1 MARLWAKI
9 IVNHRISRQL
19 TEVCTMEEVES
30 ALTELCREFDI
41 PNPIWMGK
49 HEREFEEC
57 RHTAFLP
64 EHFMED
70 VPFQKLE
77 IEYLDDENKKR
88 RSNDPRNQFD
98 GF

>member
-9 IVNHRISRQL
+9 IVKHRISRQTTADCIWGDAENTL
-19 TEVCTMEEVES
+19 TEICK
-30 ALTELCREFDI
+30 EFDI
-41 PNPIWMGK
+41 PCPLWLGK
-49 HEREFEEC
+49 HEREFEDF
-57 RHTAFLP
+57 RRTVFLP
-64 EHFMED
+64 EHFIEEI
-70 VPFQKLE
+70 PFDKLE

>member
-9 IVNHRISRQL
+9 IEKHRISRQA
-19 TEVCTMEEVES
+19 TVDCRPQEVEE
-30 ALTELCREFDI
+30 ALTELCHEFDI
-41 PNPIWMGK
+41 PCPIWLHK
-49 HEREFEEC
+49 HEREFVDF

-77 IEYLDDENKKR
+77 IEYLEDDGKTR
-88 RSNDPRNQFD
+88 RSNDPRNYFE
-98 GF
+98 GI